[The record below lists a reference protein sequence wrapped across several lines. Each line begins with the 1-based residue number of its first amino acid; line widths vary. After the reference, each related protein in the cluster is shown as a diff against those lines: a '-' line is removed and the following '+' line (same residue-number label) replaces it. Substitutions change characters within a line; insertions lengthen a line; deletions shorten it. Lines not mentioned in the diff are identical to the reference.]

1 MGERNLK
8 NREALMTA
16 PYQKVL
22 SDGQFKTLKR
32 YMVAA
37 ATAYAFIMIGV
48 LTVIFTSDA
57 SDDTTSGY
65 GVASHPSRTTDG
77 HNKAIEQNAPAA
89 AVRALPERDELKDD
103 VRLPAGASWAVPSAQ
118 AARVP
123 IPEVDELGETP
134 MWPGDAASSIAARA
148 RSAAAPQGEAL
159 AENAWDFE
167 KPETIPG
174 FGAIVEHDTTPDG
187 QRLTAR
193 RDPVTNR

>member
-1 MGERNLK
+1 MGEGNLK

-22 SDGQFKTLKR
+22 TDGQFKALKR

-65 GVASHPSRTTDG
+65 GVAAYPSPTTDG
-77 HNKAIEQNAPAA
+77 HNKAMERIAPEAA
-89 AVRALPERDELKDD
+89 M
-103 VRLPAGASWAVPSAQ
+103 
-118 AARVP
+118 RVP
-123 IPEVDELGETP
+123 VPEVDELGEAP
-134 MWPGDAASSIAARA
+134 MWPGGLASS
-148 RSAAAPQGEAL
+148 L
-159 AENAWDFE
+159 NENAWDFT

-174 FGAIVEHDTTPDG
+174 FGPIVEHTTTPDG

-193 RDPVTNR
+193 PNPDSNR

>member
-1 MGERNLK
+1 
-8 NREALMTA
+8 MTA

-22 SDGQFKTLKR
+22 TDGQFKTLKR

-65 GVASHPSRTTDG
+65 GVASHPSQTTDG
-77 HNKAIEQNAPAA
+77 HNKAMERNAPAA
-89 AVRALPERDELKDD
+89 AARAP
-103 VRLPAGASWAVPSAQ
+103 V
-118 AARVP
+118 
-123 IPEVDELGETP
+123 PEVDELGEAP
-134 MWPGDAASSIAARA
+134 MWPGGPSS
-148 RSAAAPQGEAL
+148 L
-159 AENAWDFE
+159 AENAWDFT

-174 FGAIVEHDTTPDG
+174 FGPIVEHTTTPDG

-193 RDPVTNR
+193 PSPDTNR